1 MDGDP
6 IFKVKISK
14 NFTFLELG
22 EFPTRENFIIDD
34 D

>member
-22 EFPTRENFIIDD
+22 KLPKMENFIIDD